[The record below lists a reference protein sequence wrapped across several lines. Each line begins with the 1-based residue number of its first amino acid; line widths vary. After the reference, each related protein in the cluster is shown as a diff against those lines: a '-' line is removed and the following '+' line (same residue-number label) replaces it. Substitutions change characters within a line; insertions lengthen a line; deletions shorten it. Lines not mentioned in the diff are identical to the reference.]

1 MKLGA
6 WSTRVGL
13 RWIAVLI
20 LLVSSIAG
28 CGSSGGGESG
38 STRRDAS
45 KIADPVERA
54 DLLITQAN
62 SQIKSKDFSGAAR
75 NLSLANKA
83 VDEIRDPARQAEIL
97 AKIGAAYNRAGKKGN
112 AAEVAQ
118 RGAAAVKKI
127 PDANEKL
134 TKASRLAH
142 HLGRRR

>member
-13 RWIAVLI
+13 GWIAVLI

-38 STRRDAS
+38 STGATRQKLPIQSNGPICSLR
-45 KIADPVERA
+45 
-54 DLLITQAN
+54 QAN

-97 AKIGAAYNRAGKKGN
+97 AKIGAAYNRAGQKG
-112 AAEVAQ
+112 ERRQ
-118 RGAAAVKKI
+118 
-127 PDANEKL
+127 
-134 TKASRLAH
+134 
-142 HLGRRR
+142 GRRARRRRRQKNPRRE